1 MRPATVLVALTALAC
16 VPSFADAQRR
26 DRDRDRDR
34 DRHERVRVRIYRDRY
49 REAGPSRSLTLAV
62 GVLKY
67 DFAGGDD
74 DDFPMAALRGDWRL
88 TRFLRSELDA
98 TYAVGDVADA
108 TAADGERSTSLA
120 TTTVG
125 IQAQLPFR
133 YVRPY
138 VGAAV
143 GLFGRFDGGDD
154 GESSVR
160 PTTAFPVGVRLAVSS
175 RLALR
180 AEVRW
185 RFDQHETNS
194 ATAVDREQTVG
205 LSVGF

>member
-1 MRPATVLVALTALAC
+1 MRPAAVLVALAALAFGSS
-16 VPSFADAQRR
+16 PADAQRR

-34 DRHERVRVRIYRDRY
+34 DRHERVRVRVYRDRY
-49 REAGPSRSLTLAV
+49 EAPGSSRALTLAV
-62 GVLKY
+62 GVLDY
-67 DFAGGDD
+67 DFAGRDD
-74 DDFPMAALRGDWRL
+74 SSFPMAALRADWRL

-108 TAADGERSTSLA
+108 TVADGERSTGLA
-120 TTTVG
+120 TATVG
-125 IQAQLPFR
+125 VQAQLPFR
-133 YVRPY
+133 YLRPY

-160 PTTAFPVGVRLAVSS
+160 PTTAFPVGVRLAVSP

-185 RFDQHETNS
+185 RFDQHEANN
-194 ATAVDREQTVG
+194 ATAVNREQTVG